1 MMADRCQS
9 GPNLEFERSL
19 TGRSCIIAR
28 YRPFEEA
35 AMRLISDVTVDI
47 VVARKL
53 AIIKTIAH
61 GHFPL

>member
-28 YRPFEEA
+28 YRP

-47 VVARKL
+47 VVARKPV
-53 AIIKTIAH
+53 IIKTIAH